1 MNQWIAR
8 GIDMSPERV
17 GNHQE
22 NLPEQCVMDAA
33 STTLKKL
40 LPHLQHIIFED
51 SICQI
56 QTGAASAKGQQ
67 GVARLRND
75 QHLMVLPEQ
84 ETWYQRLPKLSQSR
98 NWTFLQLHATTC
110 LLFGIH
116 GAEEGIR
123 GQRIDLLVQIE
134 RWKLSRHCPLL
145 NAIDQ
150 CFLRELL

>member
-1 MNQWIAR
+1 
-8 GIDMSPERV
+8 MSPERV

-67 GVARLRND
+67 GVARRQID
-75 QHLMVLPEQ
+75 HA
-84 ETWYQRLPKLSQSR
+84 RLGYVESASISVRTIFEVVACWLHR
-98 NWTFLQLHATTC
+98 AFLQHPSYINNLSSGSVV
-110 LLFGIH
+110 LWL
-116 GAEEGIR
+116 
-123 GQRIDLLVQIE
+123 IDHL
-134 RWKLSRHCPLL
+134 
-145 NAIDQ
+145 
-150 CFLRELL
+150 